1 MKQAQREPEREGAN
15 VAPRATVRRRMFWL
29 YRCRAPGVRAQ
40 SIQVIQSAWASAS
53 RGHEVTLAVQASR
66 PGVGADKVLRF
77 YGLRPVPTLR
87 LVVLHPHN
95 ALAGVQHR
103 LVLAAWLAQGGGVV
117 IARSK
122 RYADRLLA
130 WAPGRVRVVLEAH
143 EVDSAQAEER
153 GQDPRALRALEAR
166 VLSQAVGVVANCEG
180 TAELLR
186 AQHPSAPEMA
196 VLHNATHVS
205 RRRTPVGPGEG
216 LGYAGSLRP
225 EKDTAILQHA
235 PLPLDVIG
243 PERPAGWQDLGGVPT
258 CFLGPV
264 PHGELPDRLVRYSA
278 LILTEGGGLF
288 GRSLTSPLKLW
299 DYLAVGRPVVA
310 ADTPAIQAALASV
323 GASAVPYTV
332 GDVASFQRACRRA
345 QDASVSPI
353 VRTWDERAEQL
364 DDALDR
370 WL

>member
-1 MKQAQREPEREGAN
+1 
-15 VAPRATVRRRMFWL
+15 MFWL

-66 PGVGADKVLRF
+66 PGVGADEVLRF
-77 YGLRPVPTLR
+77 YGLTPVPTLR
-87 LVVLHPHN
+87 LNVLHPHN

-103 LVLAAWLAQGGGVV
+103 FVLTRWLAQGGGVV

-153 GQDPRALRALEAR
+153 GQDPRELRALEAR
-166 VLSQAVGVVANCEG
+166 VLSRAVGVVANCEG
-180 TAELLR
+180 TAKLLR

-225 EKDTAILQHA
+225 EKDTANLQHT

-243 PERPAGWQDLGGVPT
+243 PERAPDMGVRVEIPGIGDQLRRHHRQT
-258 CFLGPV
+258 PQTPPVDRDELSPEPVGPV
-264 PHGELPDRLVRYSA
+264 QPVHHGLIFFVKAHCARIGSDFPVSRSSTMTVTPSASCSNDLNRVRYRVE
-278 LILTEGGGLF
+278 TH
-288 GRSLTSPLKLW
+288 
-299 DYLAVGRPVVA
+299 
-310 ADTPAIQAALASV
+310 
-323 GASAVPYTV
+323 
-332 GDVASFQRACRRA
+332 
-345 QDASVSPI
+345 
-353 VRTWDERAEQL
+353 
-364 DDALDR
+364 
-370 WL
+370 